1 MANLRRCHGRF
12 TKTPVLGWNESS
24 SVWVD
29 TGLRGRLQVYDR
41 FITERDFGQRKR
53 ILTIAGKPPLPEFNV
68 VKLEGSEVA
77 YLIESSVE
85 DMDGTDVYAT
95 TLALHEAAFQV
106 QVCKKTTVTSQSG
119 IKRVDGEQVLSTTWV
134 DISRY
139 TAETSAQFK
148 ATNFTVYTVYFP
160 RGTPLDTDSYVRRV
174 DNGEILDINEVFQ
187 ALDIPA
193 ARCQRRG

>member
-1 MANLRRCHGRF
+1 MANLKRAHSRF
-12 TKTPVLGWNESS
+12 TKTPVLGWNEAGK
-24 SVWVD
+24 VWVD

-53 ILTIAGKPPLPEFNV
+53 ILTIAGKPVLPAYNV

-85 DMDGTDVYAT
+85 DMGGTAVYAT
-95 TLALHEAAFQV
+95 TLALHEAAFAV
-106 QVCKKTTVTSQSG
+106 QICKKTTVDSQSG
-119 IKRVDGEQVLSTTWV
+119 IKRVSGEQVLATTWV

-139 TAETSAQFK
+139 TAAVSAEFK

-160 RGTPLDTDSYVRRV
+160 RGTPLDTDSYVRRI

>member
-1 MANLRRCHGRF
+1 MANLKRCHSKF
-12 TKTPVLGWNESS
+12 TKTPVLGWNATTSA
-24 SVWVD
+24 WVD
-29 TGLRGRLQVYDR
+29 TGLKGRLQVYDR

-53 ILTIAGKPPLPEFNV
+53 ILTIAGKPTLPAYNV
-68 VKLEGSEVA
+68 VKLEGSDVA

-85 DMDGTDVYAT
+85 DMSGTDVYAT
-95 TLALHEAAFQV
+95 TLALHEAAFAV
-106 QVCKKTTVTSQSG
+106 QVCKKTTVASQSG
-119 IKRVDGEQVLSTTWV
+119 IKRVDGEQVLATTWV
-134 DISRY
+134 DITRY
-139 TAETSAQFK
+139 TAEVSAEFK

-160 RGTPLDTDSYVRRV
+160 RGTPLDTDSYVRRI